1 MFVRPITS
9 WLALAAFLVHA
20 VWGCCAHHLHA
31 SEVPLTNSAGHS
43 HPVASVDHADGK
55 SCCSHATTQ
64 MHQSPADEEPSE
76 NHEHPHQDCDEGNC
90 SFAVSS
96 KVKLPASTVVAT
108 IEMVAPVKSSLS
120 NLQTDTQATLDY
132 PLGAGSAGRARQL
145 LQSWL
150 L

>member
-1 MFVRPITS
+1 MFVRPITF

-20 VWGCCAHHLHA
+20 VLGCCAHHLHA
-31 SEVPLTNSAGHS
+31 SEVSLINSAGHS

-55 SCCSHATTQ
+55 ACCSHAPP
-64 MHQSPADEEPSE
+64 HEHHNPADERPCE

-90 SFAVSS
+90 FFAVSS
-96 KVKLPASTVVAT
+96 KVKLPISTVLTT